1 LSPTGQH
8 WLAGLLAHAPG
19 MAALCAPTLPAY
31 SRYQGSVMAPQ
42 SAVWGRDNRGAM
54 LRVVGQLGDPATR
67 IENRLGEP
75 LANPYLAIAA
85 QVFAGLD
92 GLQRALQP
100 VPATED
106 PYAPDQPALPV
117 SLADAL
123 QALAADAVLQQGLG
137 PAMARVFHAIKRQE
151 IARQAQA
158 LDPAQWERRE
168 YFSRY

>member
-1 LSPTGQH
+1 VPC
-8 WLAGLLAHAPG
+8 
-19 MAALCAPTLPAY
+19 CAWWAN
-31 SRYQGSVMAPQ
+31 
-42 SAVWGRDNRGAM
+42 W
-54 LRVVGQLGDPATR
+54 GDPGTR

-75 LANPYLAIAA
+75 LANPYLYIAS
-85 QVFAGLD
+85 QMFAGLD
-92 GLQRALQP
+92 GIAAPALQP

-158 LDPAQWERRE
+158 LDPGTVGAAGILQPLLKGPFLHPAPEPAPPI
-168 YFSRY
+168 SHKP